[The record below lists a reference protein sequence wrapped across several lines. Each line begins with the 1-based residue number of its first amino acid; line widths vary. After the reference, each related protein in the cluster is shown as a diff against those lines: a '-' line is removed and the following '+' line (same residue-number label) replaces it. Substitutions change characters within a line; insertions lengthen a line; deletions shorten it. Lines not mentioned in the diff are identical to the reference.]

1 MANDIILI
9 SEEEGFMMRSVV
21 KNLHDNS
28 IYAEIV
34 EPYTRNL
41 ASKMFVDGCEAYM
54 ILLYAGDYI
63 EKAEDLL
70 LMIKE
75 LCESH
80 DRMFCVIGYKDEFEI
95 IKKTIPEHLISCE
108 IERPFIMADLIKKI
122 KETMSK
128 GVKSS
133 RKKSILL
140 VDDSVTF
147 LNMMQKWL
155 SINYDVTTVKSGTQA
170 ITYLVNN
177 IPDLILLDYD
187 MPVLSG
193 PQVMQTIRTESK
205 CPDVPIIFLTGKS
218 DRESVM
224 EVMALK
230 PQGYILKSGAQADI
244 LKTVDAYFEN
254 HPSKKG
260 DQDVMLM

>member
-1 MANDIILI
+1 MANDIILV
-9 SEEEGFMMRSVV
+9 SEEAGFMMMSVV
-21 KNLHDNS
+21 KNLYDNS
-28 IYAEIV
+28 IVAEIV
-34 EPYTRNL
+34 EPYARNL
-41 ASKMFVDGCEAYM
+41 ASKMFVDGCQAYM
-54 ILLYAGDYI
+54 ILLYAGDYL
-63 EKAEDLL
+63 ENAEDLL

-80 DRMFCVIGYKDEFEI
+80 ERMFGVIGYKDEFET
-95 IKKTIPEHLISCE
+95 IKKYIPEHLISCE
-108 IERPFIMADLIKKI
+108 IERPFVMAELIKTI
-122 KETMSK
+122 KLTMSK
-128 GVKSS
+128 GVKKS

-155 SINYDVTTVKSGTQA
+155 SINYEVTTVKSGTQA
-170 ITYLVNN
+170 IAYLASNT
-177 IPDLILLDYD
+177 PDLILLDFD

-193 PQVMQTIRTESK
+193 PQVMQTIRSESK

-244 LKTVDAYFEN
+244 LKTVDTFFEK
-254 HPSKKG
+254 HPSKK
-260 DQDVMLM
+260 DEQDVMLM